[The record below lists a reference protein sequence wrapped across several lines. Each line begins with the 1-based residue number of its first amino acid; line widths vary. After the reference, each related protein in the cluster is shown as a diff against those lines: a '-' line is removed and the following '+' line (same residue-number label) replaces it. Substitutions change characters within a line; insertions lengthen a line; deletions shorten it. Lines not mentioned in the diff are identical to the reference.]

1 MSAPVTG
8 YAGPRQLRRLFDAV
22 VSVGSELSLPALLQ
36 RVLEAAT
43 ELADARYG
51 ALGVLDPTGTRL
63 DQFITV
69 GIDEEGRRAIGDLP
83 EGHGLLGLLITHP
96 EPVRLPD
103 LKEHPASYGFPPNHP
118 PMHSFLG
125 VPVRVRD
132 KVFGNLYLTDK
143 QVGEVFTDVDEELV
157 VALAVAA
164 GVAIE
169 NARLHEKVADFAL
182 LADRDRIAR
191 DLHDLVIQRLFAVGL
206 SLQGAGR
213 LAQVPAVIAR
223 INQAVDDIDSTIRE
237 IRSVI
242 FELEAVTIAESGL
255 RSRIIDICR
264 QSAEALGF
272 DPVVRFD
279 GPIDAM
285 VDSSVAEHITA
296 MAREIL
302 SNIARHAG
310 AKHAA
315 VDIAFSGR
323 EIHLKIVDDGK
334 GFDPEAT
341 RTGHGLANLHA
352 RAAQIGG
359 VVEIVSRSGEGTA
372 VHVRVPTD
380 HNRPG
385 GIL

>member
-1 MSAPVTG
+1 VTG
-8 YAGPRQLRRLFDAV
+8 YAGPQQLRRLFEAV

-63 DQFITV
+63 DQFLTV

-103 LKEHPASYGFPPNHP
+103 LKEHPESYGFPPNHP

-125 VPVRVRD
+125 VPIRVRET
-132 KVFGNLYLTDK
+132 VFGNLYLTDK

-169 NARLHEKVADFAL
+169 NARLHEQVADFAL

-191 DLHDLVIQRLFAVGL
+191 DLHDLVIQRLFAIGL

-223 INQAVDDIDSTIRE
+223 INQAVDDLDSTIRE

-242 FELEAVTIAESGL
+242 FELEAVTTAESGL
-255 RSRIIDICR
+255 RSRVIDICR
-264 QSAEALGF
+264 DSADALGF

-279 GPIDAM
+279 GPIDSM
-285 VDSSVAEHITA
+285 VDPSVAEHITA
-296 MAREIL
+296 MVRETL
-302 SNIARHAG
+302 SNVARHAG
-310 AKHAA
+310 ATHAS
-315 VDIAFSGR
+315 VDIAFKGA
-323 EIHLKIVDDGK
+323 EIQVKIVDDGK
-334 GFDPEAT
+334 GFEPEGT
-341 RTGHGLANLHA
+341 RAGHGLANLRA

-359 VVEIVSRSGEGTA
+359 VAEIVSRSGEGTT
-372 VHVRVPTD
+372 VHIRVPTD
-380 HNRPG
+380 CNRPG
-385 GIL
+385 GTL